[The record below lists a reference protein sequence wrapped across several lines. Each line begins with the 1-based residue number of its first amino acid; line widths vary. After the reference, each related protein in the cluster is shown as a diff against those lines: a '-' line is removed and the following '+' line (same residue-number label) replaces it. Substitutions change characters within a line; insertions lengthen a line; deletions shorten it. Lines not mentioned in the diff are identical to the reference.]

1 MDKLAAEGVILD
13 NCYVQLICCSP
24 TRSALLSGR
33 YPIHTG
39 MQHSIIQT
47 EEPFG
52 LPLNLKILPQALK
65 KAASR
70 KCHPDA

>member
-1 MDKLAAEGVILD
+1 
-13 NCYVQLICCSP
+13 
-24 TRSALLSGR
+24 
-33 YPIHTG
+33 

-65 KAASR
+65 KAGKAKIPFSFMLS
-70 KCHPDA
+70 